1 MLYNKPS
8 HPGSV
13 LWFNFLNPNNITP
26 EQLSRETEIPLSV
39 IEGIINEEQSVT
51 DNIAEKFAE
60 YFGTSVGYWTD
71 IQARYDIWISYTG
84 SIQSE
89 EETEKMDAIV
99 AELMDK
105 YHSVFKSMKNA

>member
-26 EQLSRETEIPLSV
+26 EQLARETEIPLSV
-39 IEGIINEEQSVT
+39 IEGILNEEQSVT

-60 YFGTSVGYWTD
+60 YLGTSVGYWTD
-71 IQARYDIWISYTG
+71 IQARYDLWFQCNVRT
-84 SIQSE
+84 E
-89 EETEKMDAIV
+89 EEEERLKRITESVMEKYRSV
-99 AELMDK
+99 LKLMKDT
-105 YHSVFKSMKNA
+105 

>member
-39 IEGIINEEQSVT
+39 IEGILNEEQSVT

-71 IQARYDIWISYTG
+71 IQARYDMWIKCN
-84 SIQSE
+84 IRSE
-89 EETEKMDAIV
+89 EEIEKMNAIV
-99 AELMDK
+99 AEMMDK
-105 YHSVFKSMKNA
+105 YHSVFKLMKNT